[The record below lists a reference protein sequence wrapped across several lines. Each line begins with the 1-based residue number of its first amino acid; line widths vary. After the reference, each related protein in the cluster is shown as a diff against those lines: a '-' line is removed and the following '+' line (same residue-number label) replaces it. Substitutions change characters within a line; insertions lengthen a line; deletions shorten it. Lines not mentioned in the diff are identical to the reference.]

1 MRRLALRSVR
11 SLLGIA
17 LAALPLLPP
26 ATASAGGAE
35 PVTIATTLDRRY
47 VLRGGDGTVRMEVV
61 LRGHAT
67 GAAGAALPV
76 DLVVVLDVS
85 GSMAGDKL
93 AHAKAALRALA
104 SWLGPQDRLAILPY
118 SDRAW
123 TALAPAFETPT
134 AASQREAVIDALR
147 AGGSTHMSAGLDL
160 GLATLGASAGRDR
173 IARMVIV
180 SDGLANRGDTRLAG
194 LGARARAA
202 RVGGATL
209 SAVGVGLH
217 FNEVLL
223 TTLADEGAGQYHY
236 VEDPEG
242 LEARFGREF
251 TAARTNVARGIEL
264 HVRPAPG
271 VRLLDAAGYPL
282 EARGDAFVIYPG
294 PLYAGQERRFWLT
307 FRVST
312 TGDAPCDVSDVELH
326 YRHEGGRGRL
336 VPPPI
341 GKVWPTPDREVFER
355 GLAPEAWARGVASQV
370 YGKLLEDVA
379 SDLRE
384 RKPDAAAA
392 RLERF
397 RAEYLELAE
406 RTRNPRLA
414 ETAEHLRDLEA
425 AVAAAQRG
433 EWSEVE
439 KAGMVKRYIDT
450 GRLTKGR

>member
-1 MRRLALRSVR
+1 MQRFALRSVR

-17 LAALPLLPP
+17 LAVLPLLPL
-26 ATASAGGAE
+26 ATASARVAD
-35 PVTIATTLDRRY
+35 PVTIGTTLDRRH

-61 LRGHAT
+61 LRGHAS
-67 GAAGAALPV
+67 GAAAALLPV

-93 AHAKAALRALA
+93 AHAKAALRALT

-118 SDRAW
+118 SDEAWPALTPSFGSRA
-123 TALAPAFETPT
+123 
-134 AASQREAVIDALR
+134 AASQRESVIDALR

-160 GLATLGASAGRDR
+160 GLATLGARPGRAR

-180 SDGLANRGDTRLAG
+180 SDGLANRGDTTLAG
-194 LGARARAA
+194 LGGRARAA
-202 RVGGATL
+202 RLGGAAL
-209 SAVGVGLH
+209 SAVGVGRH

-242 LEARFGREF
+242 LEVRFGQEF
-251 TAARTNVARGIEL
+251 AAARANVARGIAL

-271 VRLLDAAGYPL
+271 ATLLDAAGYPI
-282 EARGDAFVIYPG
+282 EARGDALVIHPG

-307 FRVST
+307 FRVPT
-312 TGDAPCDVSDVELH
+312 EGEAPCAVSDLEVR
-326 YRHEGGRGRL
+326 YQHEGGPRRL
-336 VPPPI
+336 TPQPS
-341 GKVWPTPDREVFER
+341 GNVWPTPDRELFER

-384 RKPDAAAA
+384 REPDAAAA

-397 RAEYLELAE
+397 RTEYLDRAE
-406 RTRNPRLA
+406 RTGNPRLA
-414 ETAEHLRDLEA
+414 GTAERLREIEA

-433 EWSEVE
+433 EWSEAE